1 MRVSIVGAGYVG
13 LVTGA
18 CLAEQG
24 HDVVCVDVDQTK
36 VDRIRAGAAPIH
48 EPGLEELLARNAGV
62 KLRATTDVA
71 EAVTNSDVTLIA
83 VGTPSENGS
92 IDLGAVVSA
101 TRGIGSA
108 LAGKPGYHVVAVKS
122 TVVPGTTDEVVLPLL
137 EESSGKRAGEGFG
150 VGVNPEFLTEG
161 QAVADFMASDRL
173 VLGGIDDRTH
183 AALEELY
190 TGFARSVPRLRTDT
204 RTAEMIKYA
213 SNALLA
219 TMISFA
225 NEIGNLCAAVGD
237 VDVADV
243 MSGVHLS
250 HYLSPYAP
258 DGKRVRAPITAY
270 LEAGCGFGGSCLP
283 KDVRA
288 LIAEGERRAQPMSV
302 LRAVIETNEEQ
313 PDKLVQLVETAVDNL
328 QTRRVTVLGL
338 AFKPDTD
345 DVRETPTVPIVQR
358 LIARGAQV
366 TIHDP
371 VVRSLPEQLGGLDV
385 ALSSD
390 LESALRD
397 ADAIVLVTRWQQYL
411 EVPALLAAVNPSVP
425 FIDGR
430 RMLEGESIS
439 NYVGIGAG

>member
-1 MRVSIVGAGYVG
+1 VRVSIVGAGYVG

-24 HDVVCVDVDQTK
+24 HDVVCADVDPSK
-36 VDRIRAGAAPIH
+36 VDRITAGASPIY
-48 EPGLEELLARNAGV
+48 EPGLDELLARNAGERL
-62 KLRATTDVA
+62 KATTDVA
-71 EAVTNSDVTLIA
+71 RAVAESDVTLIA
-83 VGTPSENGS
+83 VGTPSDNGK
-92 IDLGAVVSA
+92 IDLGAVASS
-101 TRGIGSA
+101 TRAIGSA
-108 LAGKPGYHVVAVKS
+108 LADKHDYHVVAVKS

-137 EESSGKRAGEGFG
+137 EEASGKRAGAEFG

-161 QAVADFMASDRL
+161 QAVSDFMASDRL
-173 VLGGIDDRTH
+173 VLGGIDERTH

-190 TGFARSVPRLRTDT
+190 AAFAPSVPRLRTDT
-204 RTAEMIKYA
+204 RTAEMIKYT

-237 VDVADV
+237 VDVAKV
-243 MSGVHLS
+243 MHGVHLS
-250 HYLSPYAP
+250 HYLSPFAP
-258 DGKRVRAPITAY
+258 DGVRVRAPIAAY

-288 LIAEGERRAQPMSV
+288 LIAEGERREQPMHV

-313 PDKLVQLVETAVDNL
+313 SETLVRMVESAVGDL
-328 QTRRVTVLGL
+328 QGSRVTVLGL

-345 DVRETPTVPIVQR
+345 DVRETPAIPIVQR
-358 LIARGAQV
+358 LAALGAQI

-371 VVRSLPEQLGGLDV
+371 VVRSLPEQLGDLDV
-385 ALSSD
+385 ALSFD
-390 LESALRD
+390 LEGALRD
-397 ADAIVLVTRWQQYL
+397 AEAVVLVTRWKQYL
-411 EVPALLAAVNPSVP
+411 EVPAILAGVNPSVP

-430 RMLEGESIS
+430 RMLERESIP
-439 NYVGIGAG
+439 NYLGIGAG